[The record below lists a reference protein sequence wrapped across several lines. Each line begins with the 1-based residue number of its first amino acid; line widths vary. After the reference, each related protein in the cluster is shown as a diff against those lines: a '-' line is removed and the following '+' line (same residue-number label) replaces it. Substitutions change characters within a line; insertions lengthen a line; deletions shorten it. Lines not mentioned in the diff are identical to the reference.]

1 MQPTLELA
9 AEQNF
14 HPWLY
19 MVVNPD
25 LMEAYRKDRTFDAA
39 AHFHQLGIA
48 EKRMQLSAAVPIMMR
63 EKYPRFQPILDG
75 GLPFGNG

>member
-48 EKRMQLSAAVPIMMR
+48 EKKNAVKRRCSYYDARKISSLST
-63 EKYPRFQPILDG
+63 YP
-75 GLPFGNG
+75 